1 MDFDFASTY
10 LEDIKQRYQY
20 LKSLADRALA
30 QVRDE
35 ELPIAID
42 EESNSL
48 TVLMKHLSGN
58 MIHFWTD
65 PFSPE
70 EERPPRHRDLEFVVE
85 EGDTK
90 EIAFER
96 WERAWDVFLESL
108 NRLKPDDL
116 GRSIILRGEEY
127 MLLIFLNR
135 NFRHYAIHVGQIMF
149 LAKHFRGRDWKSL
162 SVPRKR

>member
-1 MDFDFASTY
+1 MDFTSTY
-10 LEDIKQRYQY
+10 LKDIKQQYQD
-20 LKSLADRALA
+20 LKSLADRALS
-30 QVRDE
+30 QVKDE

-70 EERPPRHRDLEFVVE
+70 DERPTRHRDLEFVVE

-90 EIAFER
+90 EVAFER
-96 WERAWDVFLESL
+96 
-108 NRLKPDDL
+108 
-116 GRSIILRGEEY
+116 
-127 MLLIFLNR
+127 
-135 NFRHYAIHVGQIMF
+135 
-149 LAKHFRGRDWKSL
+149 
-162 SVPRKR
+162 